1 MDREEKERREHI
13 RTWAKFMIVHLER
26 SEFDGFG
33 YTYTETLERLK
44 ELIDGELDRVR
55 GGEASPVE
63 AAA

>member
-1 MDREEKERREHI
+1 MDREERERREHI

-33 YTYTETLERLK
+33 YDYTETLERLK
-44 ELIDGELDRVR
+44 ELLDREIARARGDGEP
-55 GGEASPVE
+55 PVG